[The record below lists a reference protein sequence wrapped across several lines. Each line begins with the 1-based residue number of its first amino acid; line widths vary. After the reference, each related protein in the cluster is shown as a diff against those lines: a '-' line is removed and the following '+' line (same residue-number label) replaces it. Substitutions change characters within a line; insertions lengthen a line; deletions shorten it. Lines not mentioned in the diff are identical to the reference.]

1 MNDQVRTAIL
11 DLCDTVINVI
21 NNNDWP
27 TEDGRLRAGVWPE
40 HDDGVTCTCPLL
52 ERVNFIKS
60 NLKGEKIS

>member
-27 TEDGRLRAGVWPE
+27 TEDGRL